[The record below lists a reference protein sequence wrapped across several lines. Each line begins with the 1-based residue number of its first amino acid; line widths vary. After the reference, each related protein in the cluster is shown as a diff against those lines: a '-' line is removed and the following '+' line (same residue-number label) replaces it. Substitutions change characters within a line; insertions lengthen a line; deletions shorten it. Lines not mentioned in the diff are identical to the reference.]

1 MPIRGASGV
10 QKGATS
16 MDDEYRRSSAGSLA
30 GFSRR
35 DVFRASAATAAALGA
50 AGLPVLATSTPAF
63 ATEDG
68 GNDHRH
74 GLHAEALVPAR
85 NRGIIL
91 YSVRDRITAAPDASG
106 VPYGFERVLARVAE
120 IGYKEVEFAG
130 YTQSTDI
137 LGRQITPKE
146 IRKILDDNGLIANG
160 THTTI
165 NPATFDQELDKAQEL
180 GMKNIGTGNDPANTP
195 YRADWDAAADTWNEL
210 GRRAKARGMRLYTHN
225 HDAAYSFMLDTGPL
239 DAAGHPTRSSG
250 TRRLEYFFD
259 KADPRYV
266 FFEMDIFWAY
276 VARFKY
282 QTYVDPRGNQK
293 TDLFDPILT
302 VAPRTTRFPLF
313 HAKDGER
320 NPAVPNGHDMVP
332 LGEGDINFQQFFQTI
347 EQPDF
352 HHANWEQD
360 NAPGG
365 TTNPGQ
371 SLTFAA
377 TSYTNMS
384 ELTIYRR

>member
-1 MPIRGASGV
+1 
-10 QKGATS
+10 
-16 MDDEYRRSSAGSLA
+16 MDEQHRQSSS
-30 GFSRR
+30 FTRR

-50 AGLPVLATSTPAF
+50 AGLPVLATATPAF
-63 ATEDG
+63 ATGDG
-68 GNDHRH
+68 GHDQHHDLRV
-74 GLHAEALVPAR
+74 EPLVPAR

-91 YSVRDRITAAPDASG
+91 YSVRDRITAAPDSSG
-106 VPYGFERVLARVAE
+106 VPYGFERVLARLAE
-120 IGYKEVEFAG
+120 IGYKEIEFAG
-130 YTQSTDI
+130 YTQSTEI

-146 IRKILDDNGLIANG
+146 IRKILDDNGLVANG

-165 NPATFDQELDKAQEL
+165 NPATFDQQLDIAQEL
-180 GMKNIGTGNDPANTP
+180 GMKNIGTGSDPANTP
-195 YRADWDAAADTWNEL
+195 YKADWDAAADTWNEL
-210 GRRAKARGMRLYTHN
+210 GRKARARGLRLYTHN
-225 HDAAYSFMLDTGPL
+225 HDIAYSFMLDAGPL
-239 DAAGHPTRSSG
+239 DANGKPTRSSG
-250 TRRLEYFFD
+250 IRRLEYFFG

-276 VARFKY
+276 VARFKHR
-282 QTYVDPRGNQK
+282 TYTDRWGNQK

-313 HAKDGER
+313 HAKDGDR
-320 NPAVPNGHDMVP
+320 NPNAGNGYDMVP

-347 EQPDF
+347 GEQDF

-360 NAPGG
+360 TAPGG
-365 TTNPGQ
+365 AANPGQ
-371 SLTFAA
+371 SLAFAA